1 MIDHGNGYFSVYRNN
16 GVALV
21 KSGEQLGKGYI
32 LFTMGEDNAVL
43 GYQIMK
49 DDQYIDPMTLI
60 DING

>member
-1 MIDHGNGYFSVYRNN
+1 METATVRYN

-32 LFTMGEDNAVL
+32 LFTIGEDNEQL
-43 GYQIMK
+43 GYQIMR
-49 DDQYIDPMTLI
+49 DDEYIDPMTLI